1 MRISTKEWRSLTKEQ
16 KHYLLVGIA
25 FIQHKK
31 GVYTPFTNMF
41 D

>member
-1 MRISTKEWRSLTKEQ
+1 MKISSKEWKSLSKEQ

-25 FIQHKK
+25 FTQYKK
-31 GVYTPFTNMF
+31 GIYTPFTNMF